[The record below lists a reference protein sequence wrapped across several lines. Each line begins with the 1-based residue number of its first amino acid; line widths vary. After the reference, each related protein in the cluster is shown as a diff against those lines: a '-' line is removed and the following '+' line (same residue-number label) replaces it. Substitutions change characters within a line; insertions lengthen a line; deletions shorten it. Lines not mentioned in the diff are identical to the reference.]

1 MNLNKSVFYNLILG
15 SIKMLL
21 SGILSMICTRVIL
34 LSYGSDF
41 NGVNSTAS
49 QFVSLLLIIEGGF
62 TLATN
67 VALLKP
73 IAEHDV
79 EYING
84 ILAAT
89 HRKFIIVA
97 LLFFTIGV
105 SGSFFY
111 SIIIN
116 SNLSR
121 SLIFGIFTMLIIP
134 YVIDFL
140 FSAHYKAW
148 LQSDQKEYLINLI
161 SLISI
166 TISYSITII
175 VAYNRSPMWM
185 IRFVSMLCSTITNL
199 CFAIYCK
206 MKYKELDLKVEPNF
220 QAISGSKDVL
230 IAQIGWTTY
239 SSMPLLLIS
248 AMASEGAL
256 VASVYAVYNSI
267 VSIIKSLLTSI
278 SNAPR
283 FGLGILI
290 NKDDKDHIYKTFL
303 EYQLFIIGLS
313 GFLLSVTL
321 SLIIPFV
328 KLYTS
333 GVTDIDY
340 VNYFIPV
347 ALILNAFSQ
356 YGHIP
361 SGQIIQM
368 SGHFRLI
375 RNIQLLKLIIM
386 IPTFA
391 LGAIFGGIY
400 GILIAYIVCEV
411 YVFFMEIRFCYSRYF
426 KRPIKDFVFQYIS
439 NFLLM
444 STLSVIGI
452 RFVPEVKNYF
462 QFILWGIFFMIVY
475 GLLFLGMN
483 LIFHR
488 EIVVNMMRRG
498 KLLFNVNVKKK

>member
-1 MNLNKSVFYNLILG
+1 MNLNRSAFYNLILG
-15 SIKMLL
+15 ALKMLL
-21 SGILSMICTRVIL
+21 SGILSMICTRVIM

-41 NGVNSTAS
+41 NGVNSTAA
-49 QFVSLLLIIEGGF
+49 QFVSLLLIVEGGF

-89 HRKFIIVA
+89 HRKFKTVA
-97 LLFFTIGV
+97 LLFLTIGV

-111 SIIIN
+111 SMIIN
-116 SNLSR
+116 SDLPR
-121 SLIFGIFTMLIIP
+121 SLIFSIFTMLIIP
-134 YVIDFL
+134 YVVDFL
-140 FSAHYKAW
+140 FSAHYKAL
-148 LQSDQKEYLINLI
+148 LQSVQKEYLINLV
-161 SLISI
+161 SLIST
-166 TISYSITII
+166 TISYSVTII
-175 VAYNRSPMWM
+175 VAYNQCPMWM
-185 IRFVSMLCSTITNL
+185 IRFVSMLCSTIANL
-199 CFAIYCK
+199 CFVLYCK
-206 MKYKELDLKVEPNF
+206 KRFKKLNLNVEPNYH
-220 QAISGSKDVL
+220 AISGSKDVL

-248 AMASEGAL
+248 AMASEGTL

-278 SNAPR
+278 SDAPR
-283 FGLGILI
+283 FGLGMLI
-290 NKDDKDHIYKTFL
+290 NNDEKDHAYKTFL
-303 EYQLFIIGLS
+303 EYQLIVIGLS

-347 ALILNAFSQ
+347 ALIMNAFSQ

-375 RNIQLLKLIIM
+375 RNIQLTKCIIM

-391 LGAIFGGIY
+391 IGAIFGGIY
-400 GILIAYIVCEV
+400 GILLAYIACEV
-411 YVFFMEIRFCYSRYF
+411 YVFFREIYFCYSKYF
-426 KRPIKDFVFQYIS
+426 KRPIKNFIFQYIP

-444 STLSVIGI
+444 SALSVAGI
-452 RFVPEVKNYF
+452 NIIPQMQNYLHFV
-462 QFILWGIFFMIVY
+462 LWGIILVLVY
-475 GLLFLGMN
+475 GLLFLGLN
-483 LIFHR
+483 LILHR
-488 EIVVNMMRRG
+488 EIVVNTARRI
-498 KLLFNVNVKKK
+498 KQLFKVNVKS